1 MSNTSME
8 VRVAVDLAVLLL
20 LLVVSCCDADTAS
33 SLLHRRLR
41 LIEATSPALKS
52 QRVACLISMERA
64 HGNVLEVEATNSF
77 LRHTGVHAEINGIVS
92 LLNAIVDDEARPSS
106 LTTTRTTTTTTATG
120 TAVRLVVSFSP
131 CVACA
136 EVIAMLASAL
146 GATRVDVDYDAAYDD
161 GGVEKL
167 QEHGIAA
174 AQLQPSP
181 DALQLQASAKQHA
194 YAREAWAPAV
204 TSVRIALGP
213 AGPVLH
219 EQTSAPSGPPF
230 DVRPAVM
237 AAMLLRPSSRA
248 RLSVTHVGELNHRE
262 RLFLNVCGVA
272 ADDVRLSR
280 P

>member
-64 HGNVLEVEATNSF
+64 HGDVLEVEATNSF

-92 LLNAIVDDEARPSS
+92 LLNAIVDDPSS
-106 LTTTRTTTTTTATG
+106 LTTTRTTTTATE

-237 AAMLLRPSSRA
+237 AAMLQRPSSRA

-262 RLFLNVCGVA
+262 KLFLSVCGVA

>member
-1 MSNTSME
+1 M
-8 VRVAVDLAVLLL
+8 AVDLAVLLL

-64 HGNVLEVEATNSF
+64 HGDVLEVEATNSF

-92 LLNAIVDDEARPSS
+92 LLNAIVDEPSS
-106 LTTTRTTTTTTATG
+106 LMTTRTTTTATE

-219 EQTSAPSGPPF
+219 EQTSAPSGLPF